1 MLFVVII
8 NTSIQSSLLAIY
20 WVITQ
25 HLYSFTS
32 IIIFD
37 QYLHL
42 KAAVNNWFSIFQPE
56 GKEWLIKYQYSC
68 PLILLLVRQE
78 EDKSDQ
84 ARLGTL
90 TNFRQFFRLAAKD
103 LSVSVRQPSFD
114 SSVVEVPA
122 ADAHDFLGTLDYL
135 LKKATPT
142 VAARRTTS

>member
-42 KAAVNNWFSIFQPE
+42 KAAVNN
-56 GKEWLIKYQYSC
+56 
-68 PLILLLVRQE
+68 
-78 EDKSDQ
+78 
-84 ARLGTL
+84 
-90 TNFRQFFRLAAKD
+90 
-103 LSVSVRQPSFD
+103 
-114 SSVVEVPA
+114 
-122 ADAHDFLGTLDYL
+122 
-135 LKKATPT
+135 
-142 VAARRTTS
+142 